1 MSAQKKTV
9 KRQIAASKYFFH
21 AEGIE
26 FIVKSIGQMLA
37 SGAHLTM
44 GEYCAEFEHRFAEY
58 MSVSYAVTTNSG
70 TSALEI
76 ICRALEIKG
85 GEVIVPTNTF
95 AASAYAVIAAGGIP
109 VFCDIGED
117 MCLDPEDVKQ
127 RITPETKAVM
137 TVHISG
143 LVSSRFPEIQKLCQ
157 ERGLYLIEDAC
168 QAHGTMFDGK
178 MAGTFGVAGAF
189 SFFPTKV
196 MTTAEGGM
204 IVTGNRDIYEKA
216 LVMRNQGKSAKGIYQ
231 NYHEV
236 LSYNWRMTELQ
247 ALLGLAQME
256 MLEPF
261 IRRRNEVAKLY
272 DECLKEI
279 LSIRILKPVANSRH
293 NYFKYIVFLEAGRER
308 EALHRKMKDYGVDLS
323 GYVYEI
329 PLHKQPAFQGYIGES
344 LPNAERL
351 CQSHICI
358 PIYYRLTDEEA
369 IYVTESLKRCL
380 SG

>member
-1 MSAQKKTV
+1 MSVQKEPA
-9 KRQIAASKYFFH
+9 KRQISASKYFFH

-26 FIVKSIGQMLA
+26 FIVKSIGHMLA
-37 SGAHLTM
+37 RGDHLTM
-44 GEYCAEFEHRFAEY
+44 GAHCAEFEQRFSEY
-58 MSVSYAVTTNSG
+58 MGVSYAVTTNSG

-76 ICRALEIKG
+76 ICRALDIEG
-85 GEVIVPTNTF
+85 GEIIVPTNTF
-95 AASAYAVIAAGGIP
+95 AASAYAIIAAGGVP

-117 MCLDPEDVKQ
+117 LCLDTEDVKK
-127 RITPETKAVM
+127 RITPKTKAVM
-137 TVHISG
+137 TVHIGG
-143 LVSSRFPEIQKLCQ
+143 LVSSRFNEIQKLCR
-157 ERGLYLIEDAC
+157 ERKLYLIEDAC
-168 QAHGTMFDGK
+168 QAHGTMFNGK
-178 MAGTFGVAGAF
+178 MAGTFGVAGAL

-204 IVTGNRDIYEKA
+204 IVTDNRDIYKKA
-216 LVMRNQGKSAKGIYQ
+216 LVMRNQGKSPKGIYQ

-256 MLEPF
+256 MLESF
-261 IRRRNEVAKLY
+261 IRRRSEVANFY
-272 DECLKEI
+272 DEHLED
-279 LSIRILKPVANSRH
+279 LLNIRILKPVANSRH
-293 NYFKYIVFLEAGRER
+293 NYFKYIVFLEAGQER
-308 EALHRKMKDYGVDLS
+308 EALHRKMKACGVDLS

-329 PLHKQPAFQGYIGES
+329 PLHKQPVFKGYMGES

-351 CQSHICI
+351 CQSHICL

-380 SG
+380 TE